1 MKKNKYKVTFLLD
14 KSNLWF
20 EKYLIKTKFK
30 LNYKYKF
37 TITKNSRLIKNQ
49 DIVFPLSYTKVLPI
63 SFIKR
68 NKFVLIVH
76 PSKLPEDKGHAPI
89 QHQILR
95 NKKKIYISL
104 IKAEARADSGP
115 IYLQDFFILKGTEL
129 FSEIRNLQANKFLK
143 IIKKFLIKYPN
154 VKSVNQVGKGSFN
167 KKRGPESSELNINKT
182 IKEQFNH
189 LRINDNEIY
198 PSFFY
203 HKKKKYILKIFQA
216 NKN

>member
-68 NKFVLIVH
+68 NKLVLIVH

-95 NKKKIYISL
+95 NKKK
-104 IKAEARADSGP
+104 
-115 IYLQDFFILKGTEL
+115 FI
-129 FSEIRNLQANKFLK
+129 FL
-143 IIKKFLIKYPN
+143 
-154 VKSVNQVGKGSFN
+154 
-167 KKRGPESSELNINKT
+167 
-182 IKEQFNH
+182 
-189 LRINDNEIY
+189 
-198 PSFFY
+198 
-203 HKKKKYILKIFQA
+203 
-216 NKN
+216 